1 MLFVFHC
8 LDKRDHASVRAE
20 NRQAHLD
27 YLKGCTDRIFAVGP
41 LLSEDTAQMVGSL
54 LILDFETL
62 ADAQRFAAGD
72 PYAKAGLFDSVGIRP
87 WRKVLPA

>member
-8 LDKRDHASVRAE
+8 LDKRDHAAVRAE

-27 YLKGCTDRIFAVGP
+27 YLKGYMDRIFAVGP

-62 ADAQRFAAGD
+62 AEAQRFAAAD
-72 PYAKAGLFDSVGIRP
+72 PYTKAALFDTVSIRP

>member
-8 LDKRDHASVRAE
+8 LDKRDHAAVRAE

-27 YLKGCTDRIFAVGP
+27 YLKGYTDRIFAVGP

-72 PYAKAGLFDSVGIRP
+72 PYAKADLFDTVSIRP